1 MFFAKY
7 RVSHK
12 ILPIA
17 KIWNVDIV
25 SIILPSFSV
34 LFLVLRN
41 GCLFWEILSENIL
54 SGSLSSPSFGEEH
67 ESQRTIC
74 GNSLLWQPG
83 IDAPC
88 RACSRFTMMVLV
100 HMIIFRYKRMF
111 CSFYI
116 LFCRLPNK
124 SFSSFTQPCFHKEL
138 LPSWVCSEAPSSPSS
153 WRPTRWVGRLQKGSD
168 APRGRKMSWR
178 TSCC

>member
-1 MFFAKY
+1 MKSRYSFYYFAFLFSTFFSFEK
-7 RVSHK
+7 RVSFLGNPVWK
-12 ILPIA
+12 YSFWVTLLFEFRRRAWIL
-17 KIWNVDIV
+17 KNC
-25 SIILPSFSV
+25 
-34 LFLVLRN
+34 LRQ
-41 GCLFWEILSENIL
+41 LA
-54 SGSLSSPSFGEEH
+54 
-67 ESQRTIC
+67 
-74 GNSLLWQPG
+74 LWQPG

-153 WRPTRWVGRLQKGSD
+153 WRPTHWVGRLQKGSD
-168 APRGRKMSWR
+168 APRGRKMSW
-178 TSCC
+178 TSRC